1 MYNLS
6 VYYSYALHILTDTRE
21 TIMTLFNTITEIL
34 AVYDQQTIDSQIASI
49 PARRQA
55 KKEIWQQHGVKKFG
69 NVYSVLFDAV
79 GGKGWYQL
87 LDWSTADIAE
97 KITKREKAN
106 AEARN
111 AKIALK
117 LEKIGVAEI
126 VDANPVYSNSGF
138 VGTWVVKSDK
148 GNFKVSVDVIL
159 AGGYNIQCL
168 HNRVLVSVK

>member
-1 MYNLS
+1 MKLY
-6 VYYSYALHILTDTRE
+6 E
-21 TIMTLFNTITEIL
+21 TITEIL
-34 AVYDQQTIDSQIASI
+34 AVYDQQTIDAQIASI

-55 KKEIWQQHGVKKFG
+55 KAAVWEQHRQNKMG
-69 NVYSVLFDAV
+69 NVWGAMFEAV

-87 LDWSTADIAE
+87 LDWGNAEIAE

-126 VDANPVYSNSGF
+126 TSANPVYTNNGF
-138 VGTWVVKSDK
+138 TGIWKVESDK
-148 GNFKVSVDVIL
+148 GIFTVKVEVIL

-168 HNRVLVSVK
+168 HHRVLVSVK